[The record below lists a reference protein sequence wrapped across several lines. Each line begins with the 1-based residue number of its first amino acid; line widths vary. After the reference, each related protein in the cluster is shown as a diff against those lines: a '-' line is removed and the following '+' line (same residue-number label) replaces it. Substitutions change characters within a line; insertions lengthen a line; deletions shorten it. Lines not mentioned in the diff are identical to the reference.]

1 MTPTLHR
8 EGPFRFFFYS
18 HEPREPPHV
27 HVERDDAIAK
37 VWLHDGAIADPGGLP
52 PQDLQHIAVIVRTHR
67 DSFLE
72 VWHEY
77 FGEP

>member
-1 MTPTLHR
+1 
-8 EGPFRFFFYS
+8 
-18 HEPREPPHV
+18 
-27 HVERDDAIAK
+27 

-52 PQDLQHIAVIVRTHR
+52 PRDLQHIAVIVRAHR

>member
-18 HEPREPPHV
+18 HEAREPPHV
-27 HVERDDAIAK
+27 HIERDDAIAK
-37 VWLHDGAIADPGGLP
+37 LWLHDGVVADAGGFSAR
-52 PQDLQHIAVIVRTHR
+52 DLQRVVAIVQTQRER
-67 DSFLE
+67 FLE
-72 VWHEY
+72 AWHEY

>member
-1 MTPTLHR
+1 MPPIVHR

-18 HEPREPPHV
+18 YEPREPPHV
-27 HVERDDAIAK
+27 HVERDDAIA
-37 VWLHDGAIADPGGLP
+37 DPGGLP
-52 PQDLQHIAVIVRTHR
+52 PRDLQHIAVIVRTHR